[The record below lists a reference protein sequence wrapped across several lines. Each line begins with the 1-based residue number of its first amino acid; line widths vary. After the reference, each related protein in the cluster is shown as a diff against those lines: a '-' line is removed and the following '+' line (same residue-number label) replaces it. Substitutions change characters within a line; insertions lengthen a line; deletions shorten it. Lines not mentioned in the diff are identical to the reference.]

1 MLWRSLVTNCR
12 SVLID
17 IKHHGWTSQPE
28 RISLHNIDG
37 STDLQAKRDKAF
49 LEDYRRQAHEA
60 LAKDPYSTSFSEE
73 PEIVHKNPVVR
84 STIKY
89 KNQSPGDGSAFSA
102 SNQVKLRP
110 LFTCLDVVCTY
121 GSGLQSSRRPT
132 EITLLPNTIPH
143 EAHSTPA

>member
-1 MLWRSLVTNCR
+1 MLWLSLVTSCR

-17 IKHHGWTSQPE
+17 IRHHDVSAGAH
-28 RISLHNIDG
+28 SLHTIDA

-73 PEIVHKNPVVR
+73 PEIVRKNPVVR

-102 SNQVKLRP
+102 SNQVKL
-110 LFTCLDVVCTY
+110 
-121 GSGLQSSRRPT
+121 
-132 EITLLPNTIPH
+132 
-143 EAHSTPA
+143 

>member
-1 MLWRSLVTNCR
+1 MLWLSLVTSCR

-17 IKHHGWTSQPE
+17 IRHHTSTSQPE
-28 RISLHNIDG
+28 RVSVHTIHI
-37 STDLQAKRDKAF
+37 STDLQAKRDQAF

-60 LAKDPYSTSFSEE
+60 LAKDPYSTSFSED

-102 SNQVKLRP
+102 SNQVDL
-110 LFTCLDVVCTY
+110 
-121 GSGLQSSRRPT
+121 
-132 EITLLPNTIPH
+132 
-143 EAHSTPA
+143 